1 MRKIL
6 TNKPLYIIRRLLLI
20 IATLVF
26 ISCATSENKTVTQ
39 EKQVKEGVIIFT
51 NKTPFTVHLVR
62 GSGRVDVGTVAPLSS
77 LNVINS
83 FNSAESYYPLFDIPL
98 LDSWSLEKVRPD
110 DREYYFHIDNSL
122 ARQVI
127 EITMPRSFVDTSAYI
142 IFANKGR
149 SGGVSV
155 SLNDSND
162 RMTGINF
169 SEVKSNINVGE
180 TVVYRVNPQNLR
192 NFKINPLN
200 KTFGNQTYKSGF
212 IYTFVFDGNDVLQI
226 DVRSLTEVKA
236 DSPIKIEFTGSA
248 LTTAEQQEI
257 ITILDETFKNNNVPL
272 RIIDLGDA
280 FYTMRVNSRIQVQPP
295 QPPVNREIITAEFS
309 LLLFRSGR
317 ELLKPEEFKDIKDMN
332 RNIVIRNAVNQIKN
346 ASGFFKNINQVMIL

>member
-6 TNKPLYIIRRLLLI
+6 LKKPLYIIQRLSLI
-20 IATLVF
+20 TAILIF

-39 EKQVKEGVIIFT
+39 EKQVKEGIIVFT
-51 NKTPFTVHLVR
+51 NKTPFTVCLVR
-62 GSGRVDVGTVAPLSS
+62 GSGRVDVGTVAPSSS

-83 FNSAESYYPLFDIPL
+83 FNSAESYYPLFDIPV

-110 DREYYFHIDNSL
+110 DREYYFNVDNSL

-155 SLNDSND
+155 SQNDSND

-192 NFKINPLN
+192 NLKINPSN
-200 KTFGNQTYKSGF
+200 KIFGNQTYKSGF

-236 DSPIKIEFTGSA
+236 DSPVKIEFTGSA
-248 LTTAEQQEI
+248 LTAAEQQEI
-257 ITILDETFKNNNVPL
+257 ITILKETLKNYDVPL
-272 RIIDLGDA
+272 RIIDSGDA

-309 LLLFRSGR
+309 LLLFRSGK
-317 ELLKPEEFKDIKDMN
+317 ELLKPEDFKDIKDMN